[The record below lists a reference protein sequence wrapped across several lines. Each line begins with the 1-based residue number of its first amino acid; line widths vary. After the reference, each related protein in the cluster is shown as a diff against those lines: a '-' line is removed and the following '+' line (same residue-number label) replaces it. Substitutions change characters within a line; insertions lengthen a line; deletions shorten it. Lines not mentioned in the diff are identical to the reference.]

1 MKKFI
6 LTGLL
11 ILGLTAF
18 GVNAQSPQASSG
30 AKISPT
36 VTVDDRDIQ
45 LFKNKV
51 ATKVAELREKNNRAI
66 AGFVIRSKDGLIH
79 IKSSDATEYDVKT
92 DDNLT
97 QYFQINGSS
106 KKEIKRDDIVK
117 DDYVIISGI
126 LNDKTMDANVIYR
139 DEYFFVA
146 SGKIT
151 AVNNVDFSLS
161 IVDSEKDNITLDVE
175 DSTKQYLLDVKT
187 LELSKTGFS
196 KIKEGDTIQLVAK
209 RKDIR
214 VPNKYA
220 AVRYIVIPQE
230 YFIK

>member
-1 MKKFI
+1 MKKITLIVLLFLS
-6 LTGLL
+6 LT
-11 ILGLTAF
+11 TF
-18 GVNAQSPQASSG
+18 GVNAQSPQASAG

-36 VTVDDRDIQ
+36 ATVDDKEIQ

-66 AGFVIRSKDGLIH
+66 AGFVVNSKDGLIH

-126 LNDKTMDANVIYR
+126 LNDKTMDTNVLYR

-161 IVDSEKDNITLDVE
+161 VVDSDKDNIILDVE
-175 DSTKQYLLDVKT
+175 NSTNQYLLDVKT
-187 LELSKTGFS
+187 LQLSKIGFS
-196 KIKEGDTIQLVAK
+196 KIKEGDTIQLVAR
-209 RKDIR
+209 RKDLR
-214 VPNKYA
+214 VPNKYTA
-220 AVRYIVIPQE
+220 IRYIVIPQE